1 MSQIVITIEE
11 GKTSISITSD
21 DGVNVQLPTGMKR
34 LKWFHHSVGF
44 GDRLSRVRK
53 RSRHTQ
59 QFLASELGVGQPSI
73 VDWEKGRSY
82 PKQNRI
88 ETIAKLCGT
97 TPEYLITGEEEPGH
111 G

>member
-1 MSQIVITIEE
+1 MSQIIITIEE

-21 DGVNVQLPTGMKR
+21 DGVNLQLPTGAKT

-44 GDRLSRVRK
+44 GDRLNRVRK
-53 RSRHTQ
+53 RSRHTLQ
-59 QFLASELGVGQPSI
+59 SLASELGVTQSAVGE
-73 VDWEKGRSY
+73 WESGRSY

-97 TPEYLITGEEEPGH
+97 TPEYLITGKEP
-111 G
+111 